1 MKQTKMRFLKL
12 ISAFIVLAFL
22 NSVSG
27 YSQENFKPGFIV
39 DNNKDTIKGLI
50 DYRNWAITP
59 KKFKFKIQSNSETKV
74 YSSTDI
80 LSFGVAGEIYTSG
93 IVIVEDGPLN
103 SMDHDNLWQFHERI
117 DTTYLQVLVDGPK
130 SLYYLEDENQKIHFF
145 IGQSGKFDR
154 LMFKV
159 YNTKYNNIS
168 IEKRDEKYKG
178 QLNIYLQDCSS
189 IQKKISSSEY
199 KKNELIKLFKD
210 YYECKNSEITY
221 HYKVEKNK
229 SEFGLLAG
237 LSFTQLKF
245 IADKEFSYLKK
256 ADFPISTNLAFGVF
270 WNILFSRQKDRISF
284 NNEVLYCSYKAVSN
298 NVRSSDNND
307 IYDITT
313 GSIGCTSIK
322 LNNLLRFKYPVKNTF
337 VFVNGGISNAVTISE
352 TNNRRVESHVYS
364 QTNISE
370 REALIDAKKWIP
382 GYLLGFGG
390 VFKKYSCEVRME
402 KTGGMSNYLALKSP
416 VVSYYFLFGYRF

>member
-1 MKQTKMRFLKL
+1 
-12 ISAFIVLAFL
+12 
-22 NSVSG
+22 
-27 YSQENFKPGFIV
+27 
-39 DNNKDTIKGLI
+39 
-50 DYRNWAITP
+50 
-59 KKFKFKIQSNSETKV
+59 
-74 YSSTDI
+74 
-80 LSFGVAGEIYTSG
+80 
-93 IVIVEDGPLN
+93 
-103 SMDHDNLWQFHERI
+103 MDHDNLWQFHERI

-256 ADFPISTNLAFGVF
+256 AGFPHINKSCF
-270 WNILFSRQKDRISF
+270 WSLLEYSFFSPERQNI
-284 NNEVLYCSYKAVSN
+284 V
-298 NVRSSDNND
+298 
-307 IYDITT
+307 
-313 GSIGCTSIK
+313 
-322 LNNLLRFKYPVKNTF
+322 
-337 VFVNGGISNAVTISE
+337 
-352 TNNRRVESHVYS
+352 
-364 QTNISE
+364 
-370 REALIDAKKWIP
+370 
-382 GYLLGFGG
+382 
-390 VFKKYSCEVRME
+390 
-402 KTGGMSNYLALKSP
+402 
-416 VVSYYFLFGYRF
+416 